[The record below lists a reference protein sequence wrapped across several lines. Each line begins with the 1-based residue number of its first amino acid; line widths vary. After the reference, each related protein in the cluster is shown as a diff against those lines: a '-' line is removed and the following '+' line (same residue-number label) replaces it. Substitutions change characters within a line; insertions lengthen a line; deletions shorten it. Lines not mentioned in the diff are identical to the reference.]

1 MPATLTE
8 EKILRRLEVCAL
20 FISFAPFLFSPMFS
34 CFNRNSPL
42 FPGFCSRPTEK
53 KQFLLMLVKQSL
65 CQYVQLFLAFAWVG
79 R

>member
-8 EKILRRLEVCAL
+8 EEILRRLEVCEIL
-20 FISFAPFLFSPMFS
+20 K
-34 CFNRNSPL
+34 SPL

-53 KQFLLMLVKQSL
+53 KQFLLLLVKQSL

>member
-1 MPATLTE
+1 MPAILTE
-8 EKILRRLEVCAL
+8 EEILRRLEVYAL
-20 FISFAPFLFSPMFS
+20 FILPLSYFPPCSVA
-34 CFNRNSPL
+34 FNRKSPL

-53 KQFLLMLVKQSL
+53 KQFLLMLEKQSL